1 MWGRP
6 SAGST
11 TDPKTN
17 NRLVEALMNRNWI
30 PALTLGLALLAVP
43 VLAAAQSAGS
53 PGATTQ
59 NAATPRPAPDSKFLT
74 MDGKTVSLSDYKGKV
89 VLLDFWATWCGPCRM
104 AMPGLQKM
112 HESMKSKGLVVLGV
126 SLDRNPPVQVPPFL
140 TKMGITYT
148 NFADNPKD
156 PSSLKWNVQAIPSLY
171 LIDRK
176 GNIVRWWRGMAPE
189 TVLVQ
194 AVEEVLAGKK

>member
-1 MWGRP
+1 
-6 SAGST
+6 
-11 TDPKTN
+11 
-17 NRLVEALMNRNWI
+17 MNRNWI

-43 VLAAAQSAGS
+43 VLAAAQSAGTQS
-53 PGATTQ
+53 ATPQ
-59 NAATPRPAPDSKFLT
+59 NAAIPRPAPDAKFLT

-140 TKMGITYT
+140 LVVTVPKLLAQLSASTEVALM
-148 NFADNPKD
+148 FALTA
-156 PSSLKWNVQAIPSLY
+156 PSATVIGLGATTSV
-171 LIDRK
+171 
-176 GNIVRWWRGMAPE
+176 GV
-189 TVLVQ
+189 VLVRVTVRVRS
-194 AVEEVLAGKK
+194 AEYRTGVPWSAAL